1 MHNTALELA
10 YEDGESSGFSKGFS
24 AGILEGISEG
34 EKKKQVEIAKEMLQ
48 KEMFISLISDITKL
62 SQEEIEQLKNT
73 KES

>member
-10 YEDGESSGFSKGFS
+10 YEDGESSGFSKGIS

-34 EKKKQVEIAKEMLQ
+34 EKKKQEIAKEMLQ